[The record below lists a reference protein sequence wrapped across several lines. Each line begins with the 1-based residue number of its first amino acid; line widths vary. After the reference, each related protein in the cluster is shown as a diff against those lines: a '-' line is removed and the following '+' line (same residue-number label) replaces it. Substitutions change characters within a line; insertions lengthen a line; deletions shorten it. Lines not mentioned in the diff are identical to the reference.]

1 MVASPFLTCA
11 SPRRDVHHMKKL
23 TAWLIALAIFAPQ
36 TAPRAQELTEEQ
48 AAQPVARVG
57 DEVIT
62 AGEFGRDLQFKIRQ
76 IESTSGQKINPDLR
90 FRRAILTEMISNRIL
105 SIVARNAGTEVADEE
120 VEKDFQERKEVFDS
134 EEAYQGYLARM
145 HMTEESMKDNVRTRL
160 RVKKFVDEQTGEL
173 TATEEEIVAA
183 YDTLKAQGKMNRTV
197 DTRDIAVMLFRAKGG
212 ADEAWRDAE
221 ERAKAALARVE
232 AGETFDAVAREV
244 SEDPAT
250 APRGGVLREMKVG
263 SFYPE
268 LETAMKALKVGES
281 SVPVRSVMGW
291 YVVQILA
298 ENKPG
303 IIPIE
308 SMHDVLKDEVIE
320 GKRRAKITEIVSEA
334 QTLIRVEVMEAPA
347 PPTAAPEALTPP
359 APTPAEPE
367 VLTPPPAP
375 APEGAPALPSPS

>member
-1 MVASPFLTCA
+1 
-11 SPRRDVHHMKKL
+11 MKKL
-23 TAWLIALAIFAPQ
+23 TACLIALAILAPLS
-36 TAPRAQELTEEQ
+36 APRAQELTEEQ
-48 AAQPVARVG
+48 AAQVVARVG

-62 AGEFGRDLQFKIRQ
+62 AGEFARDLQFKVRQ

-90 FRRAILTEMISNRIL
+90 FRRAILTEMISSRIL
-105 SIVARNAGTEVADEE
+105 SIVARNAGTEVSDEE
-120 VEKDFQERKEVFDS
+120 VEKEFQERKAVFDS

-145 HMTEESMKDNVRTRL
+145 HMTEEEMKDNVRSRL
-160 RVKKFVDEQTGEL
+160 RVKKYVDQQTGEL

-183 YDTLKAQGKMNRTV
+183 YDKLKSQGKMNRNV

-232 AGETFDAVAREV
+232 AGEAFDAVAREV

-268 LETAMKALKVGES
+268 LETAMKELKVGETS
-281 SVPVRSVMGW
+281 APVRSVMGW
-291 YVVQILA
+291 YLVTILA
-298 ENKPG
+298 ENAPG
-303 IIPIE
+303 TIPLE
-308 SMHDVLKDEVIE
+308 SMHDVLNNEVIE

-334 QTLIRVEVMEAPA
+334 QTLIRVEILEGPA
-347 PPTAAPEALTPP
+347 PSTAAPEALTPP
-359 APTPAEPE
+359 APAPAEPE

-375 APEGAPALPSPS
+375 DQEGVPALPAPS

>member
-1 MVASPFLTCA
+1 
-11 SPRRDVHHMKKL
+11 MKKL